1 MSPHDR
7 LRGKSLSNKQMQA
20 DRRVRL
26 KEVGL
31 CASHSR
37 DTFTIGPLARAFAGS

>member
-1 MSPHDR
+1 MSIT
-7 LRGKSLSNKQMQA
+7 QMQP

-26 KEVGL
+26 KELGL

-37 DTFTIGPLARAFAGS
+37 DTFTIGPLAREVAGS